1 MATIRDVA
9 KEAGVSVG
17 TVSNVL
23 NDIPCVSDKKVKQ
36 VRDAIEKLGYRR
48 NNLASQLRSNVS
60 NTIGLIVPDIT
71 NPFYA
76 EIARGVDD
84 EAHRQNYN
92 VFLCN
97 KDRSEKL
104 ERELVNSL
112 SAKCVDGIIILKP
125 RISQKLIHKIRE
137 ERCLLLFDTADA
149 ADGDGVL
156 NVDDVSGVRLAAQK
170 IFRYGHRKVGLIYAT
185 DGSFSSENRKSA
197 FLNEMRENGIR
208 MPAEY
213 CQKGYFTVEGGMDGF
228 ARLMRLPDPPT
239 AVFCIN
245 DRMAVGALY
254 QAKNMGLEVP
264 GDVSIVG
271 YDDIPEAKW
280 TSPGLSTV
288 SHPKQILG
296 EICAKKLF
304 AQIAKKNSRI
314 TAETEIDLTEL
325 QPFFVERV
333 SLGPVWKT

>member
-1 MATIRDVA
+1 MTTIRDVA
-9 KEAGVSVG
+9 REAGVSVG

-23 NDIPCVSDKKVKQ
+23 NNIPCVSDKKQKQ

-48 NNLASQLRSNVS
+48 NILASQLRSNVS

-71 NPFYA
+71 NPFYS

-125 RISQKLIHKIRE
+125 RISDKLIRKIRE
-137 ERCLLLFDTADA
+137 ERSLLLFDMDEREVQ
-149 ADGDGVL
+149 DGIL
-156 NVDDVSGVRLAAQK
+156 NVDEESGAKLVAQR
-170 IFRYGHRKVGLIYAT
+170 ILQYGHRKVGLIYAE
-185 DGSFSSENRKSA
+185 DGSYSSQCRKSA
-197 FLNEMRENGIR
+197 FLSEMEANGVTV
-208 MPAEY
+208 PEEY

-264 GDVSIVG
+264 RDVSVVG

-280 TSPGLSTV
+280 TSPSLSTV
-288 SHPKQILG
+288 SHPKQVLG
-296 EICAKKLF
+296 EICAKMLF
-304 AQIAKKNSRI
+304 SQIAKKNNRI
-314 TAETEIDLTEL
+314 STDEAIDLSVL
-325 QPFFVERV
+325 KPFFVERV
-333 SLGPVWKT
+333 SLGPVRA

>member
-9 KEAGVSVG
+9 REAGVSVG

-23 NDIPCVSDKKVKQ
+23 NDIPCVSEKKVKQ
-36 VRDAIEKLGYRR
+36 VKDAIEKLGYRR

-71 NPFYA
+71 NPFYS

-125 RISQKLIHKIRE
+125 RISEKLIRKIRE
-137 ERCLLLFDTADA
+137 ERSLLLFDTADGA
-149 ADGDGVL
+149 PGEGIL
-156 NVDDVSGVRLAAQK
+156 NVDDVSGIHLVAQK
-170 IFRYGHRKVGLIYAT
+170 ILQYGHRKVGLIYES
-185 DGSFSSENRKSA
+185 DGSFSSESRKNA
-197 FLNEMRENGIR
+197 FLREMRDNGI
-208 MPAEY
+208 PVPEEY

-239 AVFCIN
+239 VVFCIN
-245 DRMAVGALY
+245 DRMAVGAVY

-264 GDVSIVG
+264 GDVSVVG

-280 TSPGLSTV
+280 TSPALSTV
-288 SHPKQILG
+288 SHPKQVLG
-296 EICAKKLF
+296 EICSKMLF
-304 AQIAKKNSRI
+304 SQIAKKNNRI
-314 TAETEIDLTEL
+314 FVDENIDLSVL
-325 QPFFVERV
+325 KPFFVERV
-333 SLGPVWKT
+333 SLGPVRA

>member
-9 KEAGVSVG
+9 REAGVSVG

-23 NDIPCVSDKKVKQ
+23 NDIPCVSEKKVKQ
-36 VRDAIEKLGYRR
+36 VKDAIEKLGYRR

-71 NPFYA
+71 NPFYS

-125 RISQKLIHKIRE
+125 RISAALVRKIRD
-137 ERCLLLFDTADA
+137 ERCLLLFDTADGTS
-149 ADGDGVL
+149 GDGVL
-156 NVDDVSGVRLAAQK
+156 NVDDVSGARIAAQK
-170 IFRYGHRKVGLIYAT
+170 ILQYGHRKVGLIYES
-185 DGSFSSENRKSA
+185 DGSFSSESRKSA
-197 FLNEMRENGIR
+197 FLREMSDNGIP
-208 MPAEY
+208 MPGEY

-264 GDVSIVG
+264 GDVSVVG

-280 TSPGLSTV
+280 TSPALSTV
-288 SHPKQILG
+288 CHPKQVLG
-296 EICAKKLF
+296 EICAKMLF
-304 AQIAKKNSRI
+304 SQIAKKNNRI
-314 TAETEIDLTEL
+314 FVDENIDLSVL
-325 QPFFVERV
+325 KPFFVERV
-333 SLGPVWKT
+333 SLGPVRA